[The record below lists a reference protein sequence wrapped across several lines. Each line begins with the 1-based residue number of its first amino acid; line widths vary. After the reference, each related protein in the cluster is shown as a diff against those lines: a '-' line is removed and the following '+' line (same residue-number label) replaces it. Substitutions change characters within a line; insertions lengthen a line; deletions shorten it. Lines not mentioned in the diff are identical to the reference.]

1 METEQEHDE
10 SPVSP
15 VSGAAV
21 APAVSAA
28 GPVKTA
34 EEWALAKGMLP
45 EKLPGKPRRDKPQL
59 APRPVPNPQ
68 HRKFREASF
77 IATWPIGKEL
87 IEADFDKAV
96 TDAAT
101 HVYR

>member
-1 METEQEHDE
+1 MDTEQEHDDE
-10 SPVSP
+10 TPAALPVAASDAP
-15 VSGAAV
+15 V
-21 APAVSAA
+21 A

-59 APRPVPNPQ
+59 APRPVANPH
-68 HRKFREASF
+68 HRKFREASL
-77 IATWPIGKEL
+77 IATWPVGKEL
-87 IEADFDKAV
+87 TEAEFDKAV
-96 TDAAT
+96 TAAAT